1 MHQNGLFRGGRNRP
15 LFTEKRNLFRL
26 DAWHVVFVD
35 KHGVPL
41 AIAVDH
47 VIGNH
52 YGQPVNPDLLFLI
65 RILALIWADAQLDAT
80 SLRRAV
86 TRSCPVRQLSSA
98 GEALSS
104 GELVRTTMFS
114 FACLYMFM
122 AHRAFPKFRPA
133 TSLATGV
140 TVNRSCSK
148 SSLNLHPSS

>member
-15 LFTEKRNLFRL
+15 LFTEKRNLFRP

-65 RILALIWADAQLDAT
+65 RILALIGADAQLDAT
-80 SLRRAV
+80 LAAAADFGLDRKSTRLNPV
-86 TRSCPVRQLSSA
+86 TFKSRMPSSA
-98 GEALSS
+98 
-104 GELVRTTMFS
+104 
-114 FACLYMFM
+114 
-122 AHRAFPKFRPA
+122 
-133 TSLATGV
+133 
-140 TVNRSCSK
+140 
-148 SSLNLHPSS
+148 

>member
-1 MHQNGLFRGGRNRP
+1 MVPKGAGG
-15 LFTEKRNLFRL
+15 
-26 DAWHVVFVD
+26 
-35 KHGVPL
+35 
-41 AIAVDH
+41 AVS
-47 VIGNH
+47 GEAE
-52 YGQPVNPDLLFLI
+52 GTGPSSPESLGS
-65 RILALIWADAQLDAT
+65 